1 MERLINRKNEREI
14 DMICRHEECDTDVEH
29 CPNFDEYNCPCLQDV
44 LERIEKYEDIGL
56 LPEQIKEIDKLYT
69 EKCEELAKIQKEN
82 LSGVELAQIYAGLR
96 KLEEYREL
104 EKQGKLLKLPY
115 AVGDTYFEIEKAF
128 WINEKKCR
136 GCKYYHEGSDIL
148 RDDSCCLFE
157 EYENGQPFCLEIVKK
172 RFESVRE
179 IISYIEDDLIRKT
192 VFITREE
199 AEAAL
204 K

>member
-14 DMICRHEECDTDVEH
+14 DIICRHEECDTDVEH

-44 LERIEKYEDIGL
+44 LERLEKYEDIGL

-104 EKQGKLLKLPY
+104 EKQGKLLKLPC
-115 AVGDTYFEIEKAF
+115 AVGDMVYEINKIRETISTFTVKGF
-128 WINEKKCR
+128 SVSEHCIFVKWEL
-136 GCKYYHEGSDIL
+136 SDGIYRNL
-148 RDDSCCLFE
+148 DGFNDD
-157 EYENGQPFCLEIVKK
+157 EIG
-172 RFESVRE
+172 
-179 IISYIEDDLIRKT
+179 KT
-192 VFITREE
+192 VFLTREE
-199 AEAAL
+199 AEATL
-204 K
+204 KEL